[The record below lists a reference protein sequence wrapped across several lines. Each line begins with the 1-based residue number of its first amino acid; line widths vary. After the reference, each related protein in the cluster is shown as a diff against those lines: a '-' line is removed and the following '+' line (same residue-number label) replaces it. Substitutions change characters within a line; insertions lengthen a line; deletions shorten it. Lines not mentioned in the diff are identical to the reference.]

1 MAVPAEIRAIERP
14 KNTVVKKSGSMW
26 AVIERV
32 GCIRKNGNNQPVEG
46 KVIGHIID
54 GKFVPKEKLKIT
66 VSMKNFGDY
75 EIAKSVSKDLL
86 TDLSNVYPQ
95 DMAKH
100 IYAVA
105 LLRSINPRMTNNKLD
120 EVFNESFMSVE
131 SPELKLGKN
140 NVSSL
145 IKWIGKDY
153 SKVLEFIQN
162 RVSKIDESNKIAIDG
177 MLKNNNSKVNSL
189 NDFSYK
195 SKLKNSK
202 NISILIAFNVTT
214 RDVICSLPYSGNCVD
229 VTSFPDFL
237 EKTGINK
244 GIIIGDKGINS
255 SALMSNVGFIHPL
268 KRSLKLLEEIDAY
281 NMKDKINSK
290 DEPTWCKKIFHNGL
304 YYYAFRNLKRASKE
318 EQDFMSSKKFSI
330 ERYEKIKHKF
340 GTIVYVSDQDIT
352 CEDALNLYKQ
362 RWEIELVNDFYKNT
376 LELETVRQHDD
387 YSVYGD
393 EFLNMLT
400 LIIGNRIKN
409 KFADSRILETKTYRD
424 VMKIFKQYKKI
435 QMPYKNDIWYET
447 ELPKK
452 SMELIEKILY

>member
-1 MAVPAEIRAIERP
+1 
-14 KNTVVKKSGSMW
+14 
-26 AVIERV
+26 
-32 GCIRKNGNNQPVEG
+32 
-46 KVIGHIID
+46 
-54 GKFVPKEKLKIT
+54 
-66 VSMKNFGDY
+66 
-75 EIAKSVSKDLL
+75 
-86 TDLSNVYPQ
+86 
-95 DMAKH
+95 
-100 IYAVA
+100 
-105 LLRSINPRMTNNKLD
+105 MTNNKLD

-162 RVSKIDESNKIAIDG
+162 RVNKIDKSNKIAIDG

-268 KRSLKLLEEIDAY
+268 KRPLKLLEEIDAY
-281 NMKDKINSK
+281 NMKDKIN
-290 DEPTWCKKIFHNGL
+290 
-304 YYYAFRNLKRASKE
+304 
-318 EQDFMSSKKFSI
+318 
-330 ERYEKIKHKF
+330 
-340 GTIVYVSDQDIT
+340 
-352 CEDALNLYKQ
+352 
-362 RWEIELVNDFYKNT
+362 
-376 LELETVRQHDD
+376 
-387 YSVYGD
+387 
-393 EFLNMLT
+393 
-400 LIIGNRIKN
+400 
-409 KFADSRILETKTYRD
+409 
-424 VMKIFKQYKKI
+424 
-435 QMPYKNDIWYET
+435 
-447 ELPKK
+447 
-452 SMELIEKILY
+452 